1 MSRDGGGTS
10 ELRIGM
16 HTAKGIREAIG
27 SRACCHVIRMQ
38 GTARAAAGC
47 NREVLLASLKA
58 LLLVGACY
66 RMLESGRVGGVA
78 GDGDIHVLLPHD
90 RNTLRYGVCAI
101 AVDRS
106 AYAVGVALAED
117 FLDGIGVRIILC
129 LNIGETV
136 DTGNDLRCVFS
147 KSVQDDAQRLL
158 TNLVCIGR
166 NSDCTL
172 SSREGL
178 MTCKEAEAL
187 RLLVEQSCAQSSMSK
202 ANLTGV
208 CDRTRDAECL
218 KAFADCLSSVGC
230 LAAALLDCDCSAGNV
245 CPACVLEADRLNALD
260 QVVDIQSGILCDLL
274 CFLEGRDA
282 V

>member
-1 MSRDGGGTS
+1 
-10 ELRIGM
+10 
-16 HTAKGIREAIG
+16 
-27 SRACCHVIRMQ
+27 
-38 GTARAAAGC
+38 
-47 NREVLLASLKA
+47 
-58 LLLVGACY
+58 
-66 RMLESGRVGGVA
+66 MLESGRVGGVA

-90 RNTLRYGVCAI
+90 RNALRYGVCAI
-101 AVDRS
+101 AVDRG
-106 AYAVGVALAED
+106 ADPIRIALAED

-129 LNIGETV
+129 LNIGEAV
-136 DTGNDLRCVFS
+136 DTGNDLRRVFS

-166 NSDCTL
+166 NCDCTL
-172 SSREGL
+172 GSRKGL
-178 MTCKEAEAL
+178 MACEEAEAL
-187 RLLVEQSCAQSSMSK
+187 GLLIQQSCAQSSMSK

-208 CDRTRDAECL
+208 CDRARDAECL
-218 KAFADCLSSVGC
+218 KAFADCLSRVGC
-230 LAAALLDCDCSAGNV
+230 LAAALLDRDCGTCDV